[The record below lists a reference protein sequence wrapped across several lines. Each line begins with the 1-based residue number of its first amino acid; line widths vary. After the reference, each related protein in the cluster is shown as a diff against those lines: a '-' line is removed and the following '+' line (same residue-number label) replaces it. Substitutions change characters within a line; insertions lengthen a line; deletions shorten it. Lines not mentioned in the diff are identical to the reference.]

1 MVAEADDPNIPTL
14 TDVVK
19 LGNPSLIIS
28 GTSLQTPA
36 AVEEVPDVQELASS
50 SAEHAEVF
58 EPDEHELTDVQE
70 ESEDAQAGDYIA
82 LDLFEKADLEDEQTV
97 DQPTMA
103 LDIIKPII
111 EEDDAS
117 NESLSEKPQHESI
130 DEGDSARE
138 STEVATGIDLSSEL
152 AEGFTPADT
161 MTVDFDDL
169 GIPTMLQAELGLIE
183 TPTRGAGTETEPA
196 SDVGEQP
203 PVDAHHDEID
213 PETVMM
219 ALEAPIS
226 GILQQ
231 HMQQARSEIQA
242 LIRQEIENQQKH
254 LKH

>member
-1 MVAEADDPNIPTL
+1 MVAGDDDPNIPTL

-28 GTSLQTPA
+28 GASLQSTPA
-36 AVEEVPDVQELASS
+36 AEEIPDVQELASS
-50 SAEHAEVF
+50 TDHDETSEASL
-58 EPDEHELTDVQE
+58 DEHIEIE
-70 ESEDAQAGDYIA
+70 EQAEDTGSADYIA
-82 LDLFEKADLEDEQTV
+82 LDLFDKADLPDEETA
-97 DQPTMA
+97 DQPTMT

-111 EEDDAS
+111 DEEDEAS
-117 NESLSEKPQHESI
+117 SEPLSEKIQPRLI
-130 DEGDSARE
+130 DEENRPIE
-138 STEVATGIDLSSEL
+138 SMEVATGIDLSSEL
-152 AEGFTPADT
+152 AEGFSPADT

-169 GIPTMLQAELGLIE
+169 GIPTRLQTELGLIE
-183 TPTRGAGTETEPA
+183 TPATEAEPESEHEAGEN
-196 SDVGEQP
+196 P
-203 PVDAHHDEID
+203 PVEAHHDEID

>member
-1 MVAEADDPNIPTL
+1 MVAEDDDPNIPTL
-14 TDVVK
+14 TEVVK

-28 GTSLQTPA
+28 GASLHNPVP
-36 AVEEVPDVQELASS
+36 VEKVPDIQELATK
-50 SAEHAEVF
+50 ADHAEIA
-58 EPDEHELTDVQE
+58 EPADNERIDVQE
-70 ESEDAQAGDYIA
+70 EAESVQPNDYIA
-82 LDLFEKADLEDEQTV
+82 LDLFEKADLEDEKAK
-97 DQPTMA
+97 DQPTMT

-111 EEDDAS
+111 EEEEEDDAGDAP
-117 NESLSEKPQHESI
+117 SLEQVQPAPLEEEERSIESI
-130 DEGDSARE
+130 
-138 STEVATGIDLSSEL
+138 EVATGIDLSSEL
-152 AEGFTPADT
+152 ADDFAPADT

-169 GIPTMLQAELGLIE
+169 GIPTMLQAELGLIK
-183 TPTRGAGTETEPA
+183 TPDTETEA
-196 SDVGEQP
+196 ESAQEVGDNP
-203 PVDAHHDEID
+203 PIEEHHDEID